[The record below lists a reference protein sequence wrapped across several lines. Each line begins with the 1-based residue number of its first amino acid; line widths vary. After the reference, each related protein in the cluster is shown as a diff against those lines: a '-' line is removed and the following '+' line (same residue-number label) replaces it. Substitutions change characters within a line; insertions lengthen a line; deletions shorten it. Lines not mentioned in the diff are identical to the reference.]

1 MKLLLDEK
9 QSKEFQKLI
18 DKEIKKLSKK
28 LKSIDIRNILD
39 IMGYPSA

>member
-9 QSKEFQKLI
+9 KSKEFQMQI

-28 LKSIDIRNILD
+28 LKSISIRNILD
-39 IMGYPSA
+39 ITGYPNE